1 MKIKLIPPILFMF
14 LTSLCNAGESESY
27 LSSDIQFIKIKDVNR
42 QSEAWGVCSAFFKIT
57 ASFLS
62 EESAQ
67 AKQLRDFSRGA
78 GLAVIM
84 TNFTEGLTDD
94 ISTERFSALWTFSKH
109 LGNSIPEAQLTG
121 ILAD

>member
-1 MKIKLIPPILFMF
+1 MF